1 MNSLHE
7 RILHLAEFTAETYK
21 NDISSKSLDIIHD
34 VIADFRSYFETG
46 SADYLHLCDIVQ
58 GKDGIWNYA
67 TDASLS
73 EKEQEMWEL
82 EANGLLLCILRMEMT
97 AHDDRGGEDMAIVEE
112 NIPDYVDYMENHFKS
127 SEDYL
132 ACVRYWNENL
142 CQE

>member
-1 MNSLHE
+1 
-7 RILHLAEFTAETYK
+7 
-21 NDISSKSLDIIHD
+21 
-34 VIADFRSYFETG
+34 
-46 SADYLHLCDIVQ
+46 
-58 GKDGIWNYA
+58 
-67 TDASLS
+67 
-73 EKEQEMWEL
+73 MWEL